1 MDEPGSPKLTAH
13 QRACLE
19 HIQAYEASGMKL
31 SAYAAE
37 NGLDVRALY
46 DARKVLKR
54 KGLLAVRQAP
64 VRFQRARLL
73 VAESDAEWRVALPNG
88 VTVAFSGGVDAGVL
102 STVLSAAA
110 GLG

>member
-1 MDEPGSPKLTAH
+1 MDGTGAEKLTAH

-19 HIQAYEASGMKL
+19 HIQACEASGMTVA
-31 SAYAAE
+31 AYAAE
-37 NGLDVRALY
+37 KGLAVRTLY

-54 KGLLAVRQAP
+54 KGSVAVRQP
-64 VRFQRARLL
+64 SRFQRVR
-73 VAESDAEWRVALPNG
+73 VAAADADAKWQVALPNG
-88 VTVAFSGGVDAGVL
+88 VTVAFSGAVEAGVL

>member
-1 MDEPGSPKLTAH
+1 MDEPGLPKLTAH
-13 QRACLE
+13 QHACLE

-64 VRFQRARLL
+64 VRFQRARVS
-73 VAESDAEWRVALPNG
+73 VAETDAEWRVALPNG
-88 VTVAFSGGVDAGVL
+88 AVVEFSGAVDGGSL
-102 STVLSAAA
+102 STVLSTLAK
-110 GLG
+110 LG